1 MIYAVIDTNVWV
13 SALLTHNVNSPTE
26 RVFQLV
32 FNGEITAL
40 FNEEI
45 LAEYEEVLTRKKFK
59 FPKEDV
65 LELLDYI
72 KKKGIHVNR
81 TPFNEAMPD
90 EDDRVFLE
98 ISLSREDSFLVTGN
112 LKHYP
117 KLPEVL
123 TPAEF
128 IARFF
133 PDNP

>member
-13 SALLTHNVNSPTE
+13 SALLTHNADSPTE
-26 RVFQLV
+26 CIFRLLFT
-32 FNGEITAL
+32 GEIIAL
-40 FNEEI
+40 YNEEI
-45 LAEYEEVLTRKKFK
+45 MTEYEEVLSRNKFK
-59 FPKEDV
+59 FPKEDIA
-65 LELLDYI
+65 ELLDYI
-72 KKKGIHVNR
+72 KKHGIHTDR

-112 LKHYP
+112 LRHYP
-117 KLPEVL
+117 RLPEIV

-133 PDNP
+133 AQ

>member
-26 RVFQLV
+26 RIFQLV

-45 LAEYEEVLTRKKFK
+45 LAEYEEVLSRKKFK
-59 FPKEDV
+59 FPQEDV
-65 LELLDYI
+65 QELLDFI
-72 KKKGIHVNR
+72 KMNGIHEDR
-81 TPFNEAMPD
+81 TPFDESMPD

-128 IARFF
+128 IDRFF
-133 PDNP
+133 

>member
-13 SALLTHNVNSPTE
+13 SALLTHNESSPTE
-26 RVFQLV
+26 HIFRLLFT
-32 FNGEITAL
+32 GEIVAL
-40 FNEEI
+40 YNEEI
-45 LAEYEEVLTRKKFK
+45 MTEYEEVLSRNKFK
-59 FPKEDV
+59 FPKEDIA
-65 LELLDYI
+65 ELLDYI
-72 KKKGIHVNR
+72 KKHGIHTDR

-112 LKHYP
+112 LRHYP
-117 KLPEVL
+117 RLPEIV

-133 PDNP
+133 AQ